1 MITPTELVIS
11 AAAVIFVLPA
21 TVTDVPELGTV
32 KVTDDAELAP
42 ITAAVS
48 LPALPVNSFRVISLP
63 PQPWLLEVA
72 EVADLTS
79 TPDRTTVSTL
89 KILEVAYQASFISE
103 VIVVSQVI
111 ATWLPCPNS
120 IAVVPPVPE
129 IVTVAASV
137 DPI

>member
-1 MITPTELVIS
+1 M
-11 AAAVIFVLPA
+11 
-21 TVTDVPELGTV
+21 
-32 KVTDDAELAP
+32 
-42 ITAAVS
+42 
-48 LPALPVNSFRVISLP
+48 
-63 PQPWLLEVA
+63 A

-89 KILEVAYQASFISE
+89 KILEVAYHASFISE

-137 DPI
+137 DPIYGTISSNAAPINTLFRLGFLPPKFNPMRLANGLFGLLPNIATTYKV